1 MKHRLSTI
9 ILAAAASV
17 FALSAC
23 DTSVATAATPAP
35 APFSTTVQAAYDS
48 IAGQTTGFTL
58 GAPLAA
64 KVAYVFFDPQCPH
77 CAHLWNAAQPLGASA
92 RIVWIPI
99 GMLSR
104 ASAPQG
110 ATILG
115 AADPAKAMTENET
128 SILNRQ
134 GGLTADSD
142 AVARFKDKVAANT
155 ALFNSMRAK
164 DDGVPFIVTK
174 VNGEVRSQS
183 GSLSTPQLKQFLG
196 LPN

>member
-1 MKHRLSTI
+1 M
-9 ILAAAASV
+9 
-17 FALSAC
+17 
-23 DTSVATAATPAP
+23 
-35 APFSTTVQAAYDS
+35 
-48 IAGQTTGFTL
+48 
-58 GAPLAA
+58 
-64 KVAYVFFDPQCPH
+64 FFDPQCPH
-77 CAHLWNAAQPLGASA
+77 CAHLWNAAQPLGAST

-155 ALFNSMRAK
+155 ALSNSMRAK